1 MRKQSLWMN
10 DKNRNVIR
18 YGLLT
23 TSHGTCFHF
32 TRTDRN
38 VQYWPAKVS
47 YLIIYNTQTIC
58 PQCNATVTMVLSEL
72 TSNVVFVALHCLS
85 EAAIYQGRRHC
96 WCPGMSG
103 TFVHPVCHAHFE
115 NGVAIPVHYL
125 LAFICEVC
133 CFKGNTWVYFSP
145 LYPTPFKTYARYIVL
160 C

>member
-1 MRKQSLWMN
+1 MN

-58 PQCNATVTMVLSEL
+58 PQCHCYHGAERTDLKCGVCCIVYLRQPYIRGVDTVDARACLALLCTLFATL
-72 TSNVVFVALHCLS
+72 TLKTVSPFLCIICYIV
-85 EAAIYQGRRHC
+85 
-96 WCPGMSG
+96 
-103 TFVHPVCHAHFE
+103 
-115 NGVAIPVHYL
+115 
-125 LAFICEVC
+125 AFICEVC
-133 CFKGNTWVYFSP
+133 CFKGNT
-145 LYPTPFKTYARYIVL
+145 
-160 C
+160 